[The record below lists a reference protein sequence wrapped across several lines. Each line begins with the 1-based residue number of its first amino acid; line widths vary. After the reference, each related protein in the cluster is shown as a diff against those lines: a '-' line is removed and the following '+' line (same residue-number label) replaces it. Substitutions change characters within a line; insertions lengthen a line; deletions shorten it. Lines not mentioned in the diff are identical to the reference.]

1 MPVLQHHNFVDDRE
15 LGDSAALITRASAST
30 SASLRLQESI
40 CVAAAGPELR
50 DAVGGRMS
58 HEVQSTFLPGFIKS
72 ALNPLARAIAAPF
85 TLIIG
90 IAFTDGPV
98 TDLLIDA
105 VCSMIIFG
113 VVQRSR
119 RRASSRSSST

>member
-1 MPVLQHHNFVDDRE
+1 MPGPPAEIARALQPALSGLSDRELGSSSSAATANMPVLQHHNFVDDRE

-58 HEVQSTFLPGFIKS
+58 HEVQSTFLPGFI
-72 ALNPLARAIAAPF
+72 
-85 TLIIG
+85 
-90 IAFTDGPV
+90 
-98 TDLLIDA
+98 
-105 VCSMIIFG
+105 
-113 VVQRSR
+113 
-119 RRASSRSSST
+119 